1 MKLNVAYYSEIL
13 NNKKTEGL
21 ITDERYA
28 KYISKLY
35 EWQLNDRFIR
45 R

>member
-1 MKLNVAYYSEIL
+1 MNIILYSEIL
-13 NNKKTEGL
+13 NTKKAEGI

-35 EWQLNDRFIR
+35 EWQLNDRFKR